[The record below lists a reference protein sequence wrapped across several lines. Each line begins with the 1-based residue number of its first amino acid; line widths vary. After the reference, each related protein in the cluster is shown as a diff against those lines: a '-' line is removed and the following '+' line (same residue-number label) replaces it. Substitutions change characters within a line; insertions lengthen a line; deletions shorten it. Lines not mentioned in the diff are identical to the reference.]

1 MKNIKEENL
10 MSNKKLLIVAFFLP
24 VLLVFT
30 QCEKNIFSFTA
41 PSESETGLIEEGRQ
55 LMNEGKYAEA
65 AVKFDAA
72 MDKNPES
79 TTARYLHAKATL
91 HSSGFNALTLGNQLT
106 KMENGASIPFMDM
119 SRDSSNLL
127 YVTNNTIIQDLR
139 PISKGLITGRYTKED
154 VDLDLTIATTASGI
168 LGLKDTNNDGQ
179 INADDIVLNAL
190 FDESGNFELESLEE
204 LAADPDNLNGLIT
217 KADTLIE
224 FAGELLVD
232 VLGDTTDVGFDTETM
247 DEMIEEITSNLGLYY
262 INTGVAGNPGEG
274 DNDGDGLIDEECL
287 DGIDNDGDGLIDE
300 DTLFGAT
307 CN

>member
-1 MKNIKEENL
+1 
-10 MSNKKLLIVAFFLP
+10 MSSKKLLLVAFFLP

-30 QCEKNIFSFTA
+30 QCEENIFSFTA
-41 PSESETGLIEEGRQ
+41 PSESETGLIEDGRL
-55 LMNEGKYAEA
+55 LMNEGEYAQA
-65 AVKFDAA
+65 AVKFEAA

-91 HSSGFNALTLGNQLT
+91 HASGFNALTLGNQLT
-106 KMENGASIPFMDM
+106 KMENGASIPFMEM
-119 SRDSSNLL
+119 SMDSSNLL
-127 YVTNNTIIQDLR
+127 YVTNNTIIEDLR
-139 PISKGLITGRYTKED
+139 PISKGLITGKYTKKD

-168 LGLKDTNNDGQ
+168 LGFKDTNNDGL

-190 FDESGNFELESLEE
+190 FDDTGNFELDSLEA
-204 LAADPDNLNGLIT
+204 LASDPDNLNGLIT

-224 FAGELLVD
+224 FAGELLVE
-232 VLGDTTDVGFDTETM
+232 VLGDTTDLGFDTETM
-247 DEMIEEITSNLGLYY
+247 DEMIQEITSNLGFYY
-262 INTGVAGNPGEG
+262 INTGVPGNPGEG

-287 DGIDNDGDGLIDE
+287 DGIDNDSDGLIDE